1 MLEVGDSLA
10 LKIKAS
16 PIYHELLRLNYESS
30 NPEILSVNGETA
42 IAEGNGAAIV
52 TANATY
58 NGIQYTAEAPIDVG
72 DLSYL
77 VESARTAT
85 DISLTRIP
93 ESIEVGEEFSAQ
105 AYIMSGVTEA
115 HPYPYGYADDNLVK
129 FSSSNIAVCR
139 VKNGV
144 LLGVST
150 GTATIT
156 VSDLSETVQKTFTVN
171 VVEQTSLQYTEAEV
185 LRVNAADYNWTDAE
199 TTTLNIQN
207 ILSEASAA
215 GMKKVIFPNQ
225 VYYVSPAYGSIYI
238 PTHMIVDFSGGI
250 IQIEPSAMT
259 TSGGYVMI
267 YLQDVEYSSLEN
279 AIIYGE
285 RDLIEGTG
293 VESCQSV
300 VICGKSFKSGLK
312 NCTVSKSPG
321 FNGGFGNTNR
331 KVSGVKL
338 SGIAAG
344 GLDAHGNE
352 IEEPHAFRSAYT
364 NISNIGNAKGQIW
377 LGNAQGY
384 GGYLYMSARVY
395 SVWFYDSDKNF
406 ISMTPHCIQYYAVQK
421 PENAAYARIVFWW
434 SEVPTSGDPDY
445 ASIAH
450 FHSYDKP
457 DRCYVKNCIMEDNY
471 SLAISTNGGENM
483 LIEGCIFRNNGYRD
497 PASHLD
503 WEDGRQHNKG
513 HILRN
518 CTFEGGGAVTAVGA
532 DGLAIHN
539 NIFIDVP
546 LNIGSE
552 VQNSRIWLNQ
562 FIGSKAKCTIN
573 PKTDEVFSQNY
584 GYDGA
589 SYTIS
594 QSSDVGFA
602 VREAENNFAS

>member
-16 PIYHELLRLNYESS
+16 PIYYELLRLNYESS
-30 NPEILSVNGETA
+30 NPGILSVNGETA

-52 TANATY
+52 AANATY
-58 NGIQYTAEAPIDVG
+58 NGIQYTTEAPIDVG
-72 DLSYL
+72 ELSYA
-77 VESARTAT
+77 VESARTTT

-93 ESIEVGEEFSAQ
+93 ESIEVGEEFSVQ
-105 AYIMSGVTEA
+105 VYVLSGMTDD
-115 HPYPYGYADDNLVK
+115 HPYPYSYYDDNLVK
-129 FSSSNIAVCR
+129 FSSSDTGICR

-144 LLGVST
+144 LIGVSP
-150 GTATIT
+150 GAAIITISDIAGT
-156 VSDLSETVQKTFTVN
+156 VSKTFEVQ
-171 VVEQTSLQYTEAEV
+171 VVEETTLEYTEGEV
-185 LRVNAADYNWTDAE
+185 LEVNAGDYDWTDAE
-199 TTTLNIQN
+199 TTTLAIQT

-225 VYYVSPAYGSIYI
+225 IYTVSPAYGSIYI

-250 IQIEPSAMT
+250 IQIEPSSMT

-300 VICGKSFKSGLK
+300 EICGKSFRSGLK
-312 NCTVSKSPG
+312 NCTISKSPG
-321 FNGGFGNTNR
+321 FNVGFGNTNR

-338 SGIAAG
+338 SGIVAG
-344 GLDAHGNE
+344 GLDAYGNE
-352 IEEPHAFRSAYT
+352 IEEPYAFRSAYT

-395 SVWFYDSDKNF
+395 NIFFYDANKVF
-406 ISMTPHCIQYYAVQK
+406 ISALHNCIQYYAYKK
-421 PENAAYARIVFWW
+421 PEGSVYARISFWQG
-434 SEVPTSGDPDY
+434 SAPTSCDPDY
-445 ASIAH
+445 GAIAH
-450 FHSYDKP
+450 IHSYDKP
-457 DRCYVKNCIMEDNY
+457 ERCYISHCTLEDNY
-471 SLAISTNGGENM
+471 STAIAPNGGESM
-483 LIEGCIFRNNGYRD
+483 LVEYCTFKNNGYRD

-513 HILRN
+513 HILRFN
-518 CTFEGGGAVTAVGA
+518 TFEGVGAVTAVGA
-532 DGLAIHN
+532 DGLVIHN
-539 NIFIDVP
+539 NIFTDVP
-546 LNIGSE
+546 LNIGDE

-562 FIGSKAKCTIN
+562 FIGSKAKCTIA

-594 QSSDVGFA
+594 QSSGVGFA

>member
-16 PIYHELLRLNYESS
+16 PIYYELLRLNYESS
-30 NPEILSVNGETA
+30 NPEILSVSGETA

-58 NGIQYTAEAPIDVG
+58 NGIQYATEASIDVG
-72 DLSYL
+72 ELSYE

-105 AYIMSGVTEA
+105 VYVLSEVTDD
-115 HPYPYGYADDNLVK
+115 HPYPYSYYDDNLVK
-129 FSSSNIAVCR
+129 FSSSDTGICR

-144 LLGVST
+144 LIGVSP
-150 GTATIT
+150 GTAIIT
-156 VSDLSETVQKTFTVN
+156 VSDIADTVSKTFEVQ
-171 VVEQTSLQYTEAEV
+171 VVEETTLEYTEGGV
-185 LRVNAADYNWTDAE
+185 LEVNADDYDWTDAE
-199 TTTLNIQN
+199 TTTLAIQT

-225 VYYVSPAYGSIYI
+225 IYYVSPAYGSIYI
-238 PTHMIVDFSGGI
+238 PTQMIVDFSGGI

-300 VICGKSFKSGLK
+300 VICGNSFKSGLK
-312 NCTVSKSPG
+312 NCTISKSPG

-338 SGIAAG
+338 SGIVAG
-344 GLDAHGNE
+344 GLDAGGNE
-352 IEEPHAFRSAYT
+352 IAEPYAFRSDYT
-364 NISNIGNAKGQIW
+364 SISSIGNSKGQIW
-377 LGNAQGY
+377 LGNVHGY

-434 SEVPTSGDPDY
+434 SEAPTSGDPDY

-483 LIEGCIFRNNGYRD
+483 LIDGCIFRNNGYRD

-518 CTFEGGGAVTAVGA
+518 CTFDGGGAVTAVGA

-539 NIFIDVP
+539 NVFTDVP

-562 FIGSKAKCTIN
+562 FIGSKAKCTIA

-594 QSSDVGFA
+594 QNSGVGFA